1 MKTALSIVALVLAA
15 ALPLGASAA
24 DATKSTPAMGTGS
37 TTGQTTPS
45 QTMPS
50 ATTPAEL
57 GKPEVPPLFKEL
69 DKNRD
74 GQVTRDEAKRSAEIL
89 STFDSLDTDHN
100 GKVSLLEWNAAEMQ
114 KPHAKQ

>member
-1 MKTALSIVALVLAA
+1 
-15 ALPLGASAA
+15 
-24 DATKSTPAMGTGS
+24 MGTGS

-89 STFDSLDTDHN
+89 STFDTLDTDHN